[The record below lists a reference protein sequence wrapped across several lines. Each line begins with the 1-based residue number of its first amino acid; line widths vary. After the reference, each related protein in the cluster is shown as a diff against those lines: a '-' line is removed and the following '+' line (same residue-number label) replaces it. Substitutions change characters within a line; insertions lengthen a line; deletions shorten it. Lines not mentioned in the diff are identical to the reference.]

1 MIKVIIVGAGG
12 RMGKEVSDLISRQS
26 DMEVVGGVEV
36 KGHPEIGKPLGKG
49 NIVGDL
55 KEIAEKADVV
65 VEFALAGGTLKNLEI
80 AAKFKKPY
88 IIGTTGF
95 SEREMAAIET
105 ASKKIPV
112 VFSPNFSIG
121 VNLLF
126 KLTEEAA
133 KILGDSFDAEIVE
146 VHHNK
151 KKDAPSGT
159 AKKLAEILKNSKKS
173 KKIVYGR
180 EGIVGERSKDEIGVL
195 SVRAGD
201 VVGEH
206 TVIFAQEGERVEL
219 VHRAT
224 SRLAFAQG
232 VIKAIRFIIGKPAGF
247 FGMKD
252 VVGTVGAGLKPAPT
266 E

>member
-1 MIKVIIVGAGG
+1 MIKVIVVGASG
-12 RMGKEVSDLISRQS
+12 RMGKEVANLILRQS
-26 DMEVVGGVEV
+26 DLELVGGVEV
-36 KGHPEIGKPLGKG
+36 KGNPEIGKTLGKG
-49 NIVGDL
+49 KLVDDL
-55 KEIAEKADVV
+55 GEIIEKSDMV
-65 VEFALAGGTLKNLEI
+65 VEFALPEATLKNLEI

-95 SEREMAAIET
+95 SENQMAEI
-105 ASKKIPV
+105 KKLSRKVPV

-126 KLTEEAA
+126 TLTGEAA
-133 KILGDSFDAEIVE
+133 KILGGNFDAEIIE
-146 VHHNK
+146 IHHNK

-159 AKKLAEILKNSKKS
+159 AKKLAEILKDAKKA

-180 EGIVGERSKDEIGVL
+180 QGITGERPKDEIGVV

-206 TVIFAQEGERVEL
+206 TVIFAQEGERLEL

-232 VIKAIRFIIGKPAGF
+232 VIKAIRFVVGKPPGLY
-247 FGMKD
+247 GMEE
-252 VVGTVGAGLKPAPT
+252 VVR
-266 E
+266 